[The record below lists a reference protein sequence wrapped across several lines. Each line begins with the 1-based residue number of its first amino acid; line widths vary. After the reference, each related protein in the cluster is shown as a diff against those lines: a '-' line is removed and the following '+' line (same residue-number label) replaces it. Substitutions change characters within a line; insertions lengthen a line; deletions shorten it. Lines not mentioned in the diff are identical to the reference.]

1 MINAAN
7 IYDADGWSNLLI
19 FDRVSKGGG
28 GFSITRLNVFNIRLS
43 IEIDS
48 RFALSVSK

>member
-19 FDRVSKGGG
+19 FDRVSKGG